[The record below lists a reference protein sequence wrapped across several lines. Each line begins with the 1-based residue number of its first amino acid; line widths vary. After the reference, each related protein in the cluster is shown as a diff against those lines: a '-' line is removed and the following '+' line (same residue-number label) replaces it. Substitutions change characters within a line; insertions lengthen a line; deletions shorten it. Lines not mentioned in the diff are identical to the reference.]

1 MAVVESDGYAHLSEA
16 HESQEFCTEDCACDG
31 FCRAITAPAGSAIAT
46 TDPTVRPGQHRKRQA
61 SREYAWFDR
70 TDSGIIR
77 PPWNRNLIGK

>member
-1 MAVVESDGYAHLSEA
+1 MWWLLQGQRH
-16 HESQEFCTEDCACDG
+16 
-31 FCRAITAPAGSAIAT
+31 PARLRHGTNRGSRDENI
-46 TDPTVRPGQHRKRQA
+46 RSGQNRKREA